1 VQPSKTTTMRIET
14 FDYQKRLIHV
24 TTDDQREAWL
34 DRDSFTCYLSAAGYF
49 RQWPNAT
56 SLKAL
61 LTDYVIEHEIQLT
74 CIEQVEDIR
83 IEGMNAAPKRV
94 ER

>member
-1 VQPSKTTTMRIET
+1 MRIET

-34 DRDSFTCYLSAAGYF
+34 DRDAFTCYLSAAGYF

-56 SLKAL
+56 NLKQL
-61 LTDYVIEHEIQLT
+61 LTDYVIEHETKLT
-74 CIEQVEDIR
+74 DIEQVEDIR